1 MSVCDHD
8 GRATGTLRL
17 NPLRAAVTCEHCGSI
32 LQVDP
37 PSVTVRFCDV
47 TAFAQ
52 AYRQAQ
58 MGLDDDLIL
67 DNARVPYQ

>member
-1 MSVCDHD
+1 
-8 GRATGTLRL
+8 
-17 NPLRAAVTCEHCGSI
+17 

-52 AYRQAQ
+52 AYRRAQ